1 MDKEK
6 LLEFI
11 RKQAEVEEEIVES
24 LNKSLDRIDN
34 PAVRNVLKGISYD
47 SLKHADMYRSID
59 KLLTEPLPPLSHESL
74 LEQRDLV
81 EKHIDYEE
89 KLIEEIERVLPE
101 IDDEK
106 VKLVLKAIL
115 EDEKRHHELLKKV
128 LEVIIRAES
137 IDPQEL
143 WNLIWRDVPF
153 HGTPG
158 G

>member
-115 EDEKRHHELLKKV
+115 EDEKRHHELLEKV

>member
-59 KLLTEPLPPLSHESL
+59 KLLTEPLLPLSHESL
-74 LEQRDLV
+74 LEQRELV
-81 EKHIDYEE
+81 EKHIKYEE

-115 EDEKRHHELLKKV
+115 EDEKRHHELLEKV

>member
-74 LEQRDLV
+74 LEQRELV
-81 EKHIDYEE
+81 EKHIKYEE

-115 EDEKRHHELLKKV
+115 EDEKRHHELLEKV

>member
-11 RKQAEVEEEIVES
+11 RRQAEVEEEIVES
-24 LNKSLDRIDN
+24 LNRSLDRVDN

-74 LEQRDLV
+74 LEQRELI
-81 EKHIDYEE
+81 EKHIRYEE

-115 EDEKRHHELLKKV
+115 ADEKRHHELLKKV
-128 LEVIIRAES
+128 LEVIVRAEAVS
-137 IDPQEL
+137 PQDL
-143 WNLIWRDVPF
+143 WDLIWRDVPF

>member
-74 LEQRDLV
+74 LEQRELV
-81 EKHIDYEE
+81 EKHIKYEE

-106 VKLVLKAIL
+106 VKFVLKAIL
-115 EDEKRHHELLKKV
+115 EDEKRHHELLEKV